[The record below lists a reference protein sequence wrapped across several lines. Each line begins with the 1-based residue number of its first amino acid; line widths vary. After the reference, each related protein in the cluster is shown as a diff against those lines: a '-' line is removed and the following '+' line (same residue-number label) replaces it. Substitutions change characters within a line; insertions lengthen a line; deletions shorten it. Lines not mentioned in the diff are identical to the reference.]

1 MKEQLYTIPV
11 NDEFDKDCE
20 CPVCEMYRSL
30 QNAAVDFTMGP
41 SYMEDDIRMETNRLG
56 FCDKHVKLLYKNQ
69 NRLGLALMLQT
80 HTEQV
85 IKNAEKLAKG
95 GNVSGGKSP
104 ISRGFFRKRE
114 TSGVKAYMDGLDA
127 SCYICNRMANT
138 FERYLVTV
146 FYLYDTDEGFRR
158 KFAGCKGFCNRHYA
172 LLYEMAGRQLSGKM
186 CEEFLSVLNKV
197 YLENLKRVRDDLEW
211 FVDKFDHTH
220 VNDPW
225 KNSRDALQRTIQ
237 KLNSIPADEV

>member
-30 QNAAVDFTMGP
+30 QNAAIDFTMGP
-41 SYMEDDIRMETNRLG
+41 SYMEDDIRMVTNRTG
-56 FCDKHVKLLYKNQ
+56 FCDKHVKLLYQNQ
-69 NRLGLALMLQT
+69 NRLGLALMLLT

-85 IKNAEKLAKG
+85 LKDAEKLAKSGKPAG
-95 GNVSGGKSP
+95 GGLFK
-104 ISRGFFRKRE
+104 KRE
-114 TSGVKAYMDGLDA
+114 SSGVKAYMDHLDD

-146 FYLYDTDEGFRR
+146 FYLYQTDEAFRK
-158 KFAGCKGFCNRHYA
+158 KFENCKGFCNRHYA
-172 LLYEMAGRQLSGKM
+172 LLYEMAPSQLSGRTLEDFIKA
-186 CEEFLSVLNKV
+186 LNKS

-211 FVDKFDHTH
+211 FTDKFDYRF
-220 VNDPW
+220 VNEPW
-225 KNSRDALQRTIQ
+225 KNSKDALQRTIQ
-237 KLNSIPADEV
+237 KLNSIPADEVDGQKK